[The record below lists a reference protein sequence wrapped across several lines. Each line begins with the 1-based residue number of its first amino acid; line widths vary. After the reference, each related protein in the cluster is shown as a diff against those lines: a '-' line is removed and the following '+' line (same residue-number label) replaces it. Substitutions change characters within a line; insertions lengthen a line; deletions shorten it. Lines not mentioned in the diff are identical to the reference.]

1 MKEKIGI
8 IGAGPAG
15 AMAAIMA
22 SSKDREVSLIEKNN
36 KLGKKLYITGKGRCN
51 VTNSIDIGDFI
62 DYVVR
67 NKNFLYSS
75 LYSFTN
81 DNLIELLNSNGLET
95 KIERGGRVF
104 PKSNKSSDVIKVL
117 ENKLKQE
124 NVKLLFGRSV
134 RDIVLQD
141 GAFKVF
147 TNNGHLEFDKII
159 LASGGASYPATGS
172 TGELFDVCKKLG
184 HKVIETRPALVP
196 IEIKNNF
203 IKELQGLSLRNIE
216 LKTFYKGKE
225 IFKEF
230 GEMIFTHFG
239 ISGPIVLSTSSYIN
253 RYNPESLNFEIDLKP
268 ALTSEKLD
276 NRVIRD
282 FEAYNN
288 KDFKNSLFDL
298 LPRKIIPVVIEESNI
313 DPNKTVHQITKDE
326 RRRLVKTIKGLN
338 LEIESLRSM
347 KEAII
352 TSGGVDTN
360 EINPSTMESNLVD
373 GLFFAGEIIDV
384 DALTGGFNLQIAFST
399 GVLAGR
405 NI

>member
-1 MKEKIGI
+1 MKEKIGV

-22 SSKDREVSLIEKNN
+22 SSKDREVTIIEKNN

-51 VTNSIDIGDFI
+51 VTNSIDIGSFL
-62 DYVVR
+62 DYVVT

-81 DNLIELLNSNGLET
+81 NNLIQLLNSNGLET

-104 PKSNKSSDVIKVL
+104 PKSNKSSDVIKLL
-117 ENKLKQE
+117 EDKLEQE

-134 RDIVLQD
+134 RDIVPRD
-141 GAFKVF
+141 GKFKVF
-147 TNNGHLEFDKII
+147 TNDGHLEFDKII
-159 LASGGASYPATGS
+159 LASGGTSYPSTGS
-172 TGELFDVCKKLG
+172 TGELLDVCKKLG
-184 HKVIETRPALVP
+184 HKVIDPMPALVP

-253 RYNPESLNFEIDLKP
+253 RYDPEKLNFEIDLKP
-268 ALTSEKLD
+268 ALTYEKLD

-326 RRRLVKTIKGLN
+326 RGRLVKTIKGLN